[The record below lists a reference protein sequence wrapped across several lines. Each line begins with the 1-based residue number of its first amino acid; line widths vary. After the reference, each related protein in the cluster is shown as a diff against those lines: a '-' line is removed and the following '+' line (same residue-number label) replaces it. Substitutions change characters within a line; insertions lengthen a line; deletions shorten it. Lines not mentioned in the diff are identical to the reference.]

1 MPDPVCVL
9 IADDHALLRQGVRL
23 FLEDRHPEADFVE
36 ADGMEPAF
44 ELLATRKIDIA
55 FLDLSMPGMQGALT
69 IRALRDTYPDL
80 RIVVLTGIDERTTIL
95 ACLAGGTHGYVL
107 KTSPIEEV
115 EAAFQT
121 VRRGGIYVTP
131 DLARVMNAPA
141 AGAAP
146 AADVPAGVPIAPP
159 IPADAPSIRLDD
171 LTARQRDVLALLAEG
186 SSTKE
191 IARRLGLG
199 EGTVKVHL
207 AAIFRALGA
216 RNRTEAVVLASRMKN

>member
-1 MPDPVCVL
+1 MSDPVCVL
-9 IADDHALLRQGVRL
+9 IADDHALVRQGVRL
-23 FLEDRHPEADFVE
+23 FLEERHPEADFVE
-36 ADGMEPAF
+36 ADGMETAF
-44 ELLATRKIDIA
+44 DLLASHKIDIA

-115 EAAFQT
+115 DSAFQT
-121 VRRGGIYVTP
+121 VRSGGIYVTP
-131 DLARVMNAPA
+131 ALARCLDTRSGAGVDLAAVSSSPM
-141 AGAAP
+141 
-146 AADVPAGVPIAPP
+146 IAPP
-159 IPADAPSIRLDD
+159 LPSDAPVMRLDE
-171 LTARQRDVLALLAEG
+171 LTTRQRDVLGLLAEG

-199 EGTVKVHL
+199 EGTIKVHL

-216 RNRTEAVVLASRMKN
+216 RNRTEAVVLASRLKI

>member
-1 MPDPVCVL
+1 LSDSVCVL

-23 FLEDRHPEADFVE
+23 FLEDHYPNADFVE

-44 ELLATRKIDIA
+44 ELLASRKIDIA

-107 KTSPIEEV
+107 KTAPIEEV
-115 EAAFQT
+115 QRAFDT
-121 VRRGGIYVTP
+121 VRAGGIYVTP
-131 DLARVMNAPA
+131 DLARIVGTPA
-141 AGAAP
+141 TAAASESSSSVSITPP
-146 AADVPAGVPIAPP
+146 A
-159 IPADAPSIRLDD
+159 PADAPATRLGD
-171 LTARQRDVLALLAEG
+171 LTARQRDVLNLLAEG

-216 RNRTEAVVLASRMKN
+216 RNRTEAVVLASRMKA